1 MGDLGQKWERQV
13 MLVLSSGA
21 RINLVMGEIRAGI
34 TDDEIVA
41 EPPFL
46 VLSSPEVHPYQR
58 TGSKIGDFV
67 TFSKYISMLKR
78 KG

>member
-21 RINLVMGEIRAGI
+21 RMNLVMGQREIRAGI

-46 VLSSPEVHPYQR
+46 VLSSPEVHL
-58 TGSKIGDFV
+58 INEIV
-67 TFSKYISMLKR
+67 A
-78 KG
+78 